1 MVHAL
6 IVRQKMKKPN
16 TSTLLALLAG
26 IFVASCNDR
35 KEVEATQSATEEKA
49 EENASASNPEW
60 DAKLTKV
67 ATMMKEQKEAK
78 DLIDYVRSA
87 AVNADTVYPYLQ
99 SVMAG
104 DAEEDKKS
112 ASLFL
117 FTAGYM
123 LVSNGHANVPDKAR
137 AYIDSLEG
145 GSKSA
150 EKLLEDQD
158 LVPTYKNYRYTID
171 K

>member
-1 MVHAL
+1 
-6 IVRQKMKKPN
+6 MKKIN
-16 TSTLLALLAG
+16 TTVILTLLAGLLLVG
-26 IFVASCNDR
+26 CDER
-35 KEVEATQSATEEKA
+35 KEVETTTSITVAEP
-49 EENASASNPEW
+49 EENTSPSNPEW
-60 DAKLTKV
+60 DDKLSKV
-67 ATMMKEQKEAK
+67 ATMMKEQKESK
-78 DLIDYVRSA
+78 DLIDFVRSA

-104 DAEEDKKS
+104 DAGEDKKS

-117 FTAGYM
+117 FTTGYM
-123 LVSNGHANVPDKAR
+123 LVSNGHADVPSKAR
-137 AYIDSLEG
+137 DYIDSLEG

-150 EKLLEDQD
+150 EKLLDNQD

>member
-1 MVHAL
+1 
-6 IVRQKMKKPN
+6 MKKLN
-16 TSTLLALLAG
+16 TPLLLTLLAGLL
-26 IFVASCNDR
+26 VASCNDR
-35 KEVEATQSATEEKA
+35 KKVETAQSSNEPVLT
-49 EENASASNPEW
+49 ENAPERNPEW
-60 DAKLTKV
+60 DDKLTQV

-104 DAEEDKKS
+104 DAGEDKKS

-123 LVSNGHANVPDKAR
+123 LVTNGHANVPDKAR
-137 AYIDSLEG
+137 DYIDSLEG

-150 EKLLEDQD
+150 EQLLDDQD